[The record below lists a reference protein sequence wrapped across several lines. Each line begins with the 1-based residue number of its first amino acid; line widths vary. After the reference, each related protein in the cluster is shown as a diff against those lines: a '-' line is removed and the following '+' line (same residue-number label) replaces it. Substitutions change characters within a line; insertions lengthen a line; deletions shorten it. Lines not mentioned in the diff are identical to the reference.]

1 MVSLTMTRKNNSY
14 NINNNNS
21 YNNKN
26 KNKNKS
32 KNNKTIKIIK
42 MINHHNQKHLF
53 YLLMVI
59 FMRY

>member
-1 MVSLTMTRKNNSY
+1 MMVSLTMTRKNNSY

-26 KNKNKS
+26 KNKS
-32 KNNKTIKIIK
+32 KNNKTIK
-42 MINHHNQKHLF
+42 MINHNNQKYLF

>member
-1 MVSLTMTRKNNSY
+1 MMVSLTITRKNNSY

-26 KNKNKS
+26 KNKS
-32 KNNKTIKIIK
+32 KNNKTIKMIK
-42 MINHHNQKHLF
+42 MIYHNNQNHLF

>member
-1 MVSLTMTRKNNSY
+1 MMVSLTMTRKNN
-14 NINNNNS
+14 NS
-21 YNNKN
+21 YNN

-32 KNNKTIKIIK
+32 KNNKTIK
-42 MINHHNQKHLF
+42 MINHNNQKYLF